1 MNDIRHAVQTALSGF
16 KNLLK
21 PVSQQPEIALVLTG
35 GGARAAY
42 QAGVLQYIAEAF
54 PDAHFSIQ
62 VGVSAG
68 AINAAHLANH
78 TGKFPESVGNLAAWW
93 GQLRTEHVL
102 APSSSVGFLLK
113 LLRRGGR
120 EEVGEALPRQGM
132 VDTGP
137 LRAHLQDKLQL
148 DNGTLS
154 GIPTNLQEGRL
165 KAFAA
170 ITIDYATGQTVTWV
184 QGRNIS
190 EWERPD
196 RVGINTTVK
205 IDHIMASTA
214 LPFLF
219 PAVRIDNSWHGDG
232 GVRLSTPLSPPIYLG
247 ADRILAITT
256 RYRRTRSEASVP
268 NVSGYPPAAQ
278 IFGLLMNAVFLD
290 TLEQDALML
299 RRVNQL
305 VAKLPPAKRM
315 GLRPIRLL
323 MIRPSVDLGKMAAEY
338 EPNLTGVIRLLARG
352 LGSHDTKSPDWL
364 SMLLFLPEY
373 TRRLIELG
381 HRDAASQHEKI
392 AAFLAP

>member
-1 MNDIRHAVQTALSGF
+1 MRHAVQTVVSGF

-21 PVSQQPEIALVLTG
+21 PVSQQPENALVLTG

-62 VGVSAG
+62 IGVSAG

-78 TGKFPESVGNLAAWW
+78 TGTFPESVGNLAAWW
-93 GQLRTEHVL
+93 GQVRTEYVME
-102 APSSSVGFLLK
+102 PSSSVGFLLK
-113 LLRRGGR
+113 TMRRGGR
-120 EEVGEALPRQGM
+120 AEVGEALPRQGL

-137 LRAHLQDKLQL
+137 LRDHLKEKLQL
-148 DNGTLS
+148 ENGTLS

-165 KAFAA
+165 KAFAV
-170 ITIDYATGQTVTWV
+170 ITIDYGTGQTVTWV

-190 EWERPD
+190 EWERPN
-196 RVGINTTVK
+196 RVGVNTTIMV
-205 IDHIMASTA
+205 DHIMASTA

-219 PAVRIDNSWHGDG
+219 PAVKIDNSWHGDG
-232 GVRLSTPLSPPIYLG
+232 GVRLSTPLSPPICLG

-256 RYRRTRSEASVP
+256 RYRRTRSEANVP
-268 NVSGYPPAAQ
+268 TVVGYPPAAQ

-290 TLEQDALML
+290 TLEQDAIML
-299 RRVNQL
+299 ERVNQL
-305 VAKLPPAKRM
+305 VAQLPPSKRM
-315 GLRPIRLL
+315 GLRPVRLL
-323 MIRPSVDLGKMAAEY
+323 MIRPSVDPGKLAAEF

-364 SMLLFLPEY
+364 SMLLFIPEY
-373 TRRLIELG
+373 TRRLIEIG
-381 HRDAASQHEKI
+381 HGDAARQHEEI
-392 AAFLAP
+392 ASFLAP